1 MKSVAEAKA
10 YLETPEGRAYDQAI
24 STYFEQNNGPLLMD
38 CFQIV
43 KDPDASPF
51 ELVFT
56 LSKDGKVLGVSVW
69 PDTNISRCFGAKLNS
84 KKFPVPPT
92 DGYLAYMEMQFAP

>member
-1 MKSVAEAKA
+1 MHAGRCCCRVVVVALVLTLTGAATLSPKDQFVKSVAEAKA

-56 LSKDGKVLGVSVW
+56 LSKDGACQRL
-69 PDTNISRCFGAKLNS
+69 
-84 KKFPVPPT
+84 
-92 DGYLAYMEMQFAP
+92 